1 MISLNQLMIDCNN
14 RSNVQY
20 ARCIKLF
27 ANNFEP
33 FMKYKDDD
41 NIDWVVQEH
50 SLLYDE
56 IIKHGINNDLSQS
69 TIRGYII
76 AMMHIIKIYYN
87 TKNNDVYK
95 KYQDIIENMKQNII
109 YNEYNN
115 KLNKSELKKGGVI
128 PFQLLLDKQKE
139 IQEQFN
145 QYLYDPNVNLKNNIN
160 AFHVNQ
166 DLLLISLYTLMP
178 PVRNEIKELLFTHTF
193 PDDDDDNNY
202 IIILPNT
209 IQFYY
214 GCIKKKHSKLIINDN
229 EIDKNLKEIILHSYI
244 LYTRKN
250 VFCSTS
256 KFPFYDIKQSIPN
269 INHRLRTI
277 FKDTKY
283 IVGTSMIRSSYIT
296 YHFANLKLSYNEQL
310 NIARLM
316 RTSVEICRQYYYKI
330 IDDDNNI
337 IIPGINIKEKQS
349 IYYQNNKD
357 KIAEYN
363 SNYYQ
368 KNKDEL
374 NDKNKEYRINNTYK
388 ENRRK
393 LIYRLNNEPNY
404 ASKCRDITFTKY
416 DIKINNG
423 KYY

>member
-1 MISLNQLMIDCNN
+1 MIDSNN

-27 ANNFEP
+27 TNNFEP

-76 AMMHIIKIYYN
+76 AMMHIIKIYYH

-109 YNEYNN
+109 YNENNN

-160 AFHVNQ
+160 AFLVNQ

-178 PVRNEIKELLFTHTF
+178 PVRNEIKELLFTNTF

-202 IIILPNT
+202 IIILPDKT

-256 KFPFYDIKQSIPN
+256 NFPFYDIKQSIPN
-269 INHRLRTI
+269 INHRLRSI

-296 YHFANLKLSYNEQL
+296 YHFANLKLSYNQQL

-349 IYYQNNKD
+349 IYYENNKD

-374 NDKNKEYRINNTYK
+374 NDKNKQYRINNTYK

-404 ASKCRDITFTKY
+404 VSKCRDITFTKY

>member
-1 MISLNQLMIDCNN
+1 MISLNQLMIDSNN
-14 RSNVQY
+14 RSNIQY

-27 ANNFEP
+27 SNKFEP
-33 FMKYKDDD
+33 FMKYKDQD
-41 NIDWVVQEH
+41 NIDWVVLEH

-56 IIKHGINNDLSQS
+56 IIKHGINNLLSQS

-76 AMMHIIKIYYN
+76 AMMYIIKTYYR

-109 YNEYNN
+109 SNENNN
-115 KLNKSELKKGGVI
+115 KLNNTELKKGGLI

-145 QYLYDPNVNLKNNIN
+145 QYLYNPDIDLKNNIN
-160 AFHVNQ
+160 AFVVNQ

-178 PVRNEIKELLFTHTF
+178 PVRNEIKDLLFTNTF
-193 PDDDDDNNY
+193 PDDNDDNNY
-202 IIILPNT
+202 IIILPNKT
-209 IQFYY
+209 IHIYY

-229 EIDKNLKEIILHSYI
+229 EIDKNLKEIIIQSYI
-244 LYTRKN
+244 LYNRKY
-250 VFCSTS
+250 VFCSTIN
-256 KFPFYDIKQSIPN
+256 FPFYNIKQSPVN
-269 INHRLRTI
+269 ISNRLKTI
-277 FKDTKY
+277 FRYSKY
-283 IVGTSMIRSSYIT
+283 TVGTNMIRSSYIT
-296 YHFANLKLSYNEQL
+296 HHFANPKLSYNEQL

-316 RTSVEICRQYYYKI
+316 RTSVDVCRQYYYKI
-330 IDDDNNI
+330 IDDDDN
-337 IIPGINIKEKQS
+337 NIKENQS
-349 IYYQNNKD
+349 TYYENNKD

-374 NDKNKEYRINNTYK
+374 NNKNKEYRINNKFK
-388 ENRRK
+388 EARRK
-393 LIYRLNNEPNY
+393 LIYRLNTQPEYCPSTKTRN
-404 ASKCRDITFTKY
+404 KY
-416 DIKINNG
+416 DVKYIDG